1 MSTLQLAPP
10 LAAAI
15 HELGRDFG
23 DVTCEP
29 DGAGGVYV
37 QVAEVQAGPQWEPAV
52 IPVEFQI
59 LFNYPFAAIYPYY
72 TTDELRRVDGAWP
85 NALQQVDWRGRRVVQ
100 ISLRATRWQPNIETA
115 SSALAQVRHW
125 LQAPA

>member
-1 MSTLQLAPP
+1 MSTLQLTPL

-15 HELGRDFG
+15 GELERDFG
-23 DVTCEP
+23 DVSCEP
-29 DGAGGVYV
+29 DGSGGAYV
-37 QVAEVQAGPQWEPAV
+37 RVADVEAGPLWEPQL
-52 IPVEFQI
+52 IPVEFQVQ
-59 LFNYPFAAIYPYY
+59 FNYPYAAIYPYY
-72 TTDELRRVDGAWP
+72 TIDELLRVDGSWP
-85 NALQQVDWRGRRVVQ
+85 NALQHVDWRGRRVVQ

>member
-1 MSTLQLAPP
+1 MSTLQLTPHI
-10 LAAAI
+10 AAAI
-15 HELGRDFG
+15 EELERDFG
-23 DVTCEP
+23 DVTVEP
-29 DGAGGVYV
+29 DGSGGVYV
-37 QVAEVQAGPQWEPAV
+37 RVGEVQAGPQWEPAI

-72 TTDELRRVDGAWP
+72 TTDELSRVEGAWP
-85 NALQQVDWRGRRVVQ
+85 TAMQHVDWRGRRVVQ

-125 LQAPA
+125 LQAPT